1 MAQNQRKKKA
11 ASKNTAGNGK
21 ALIYILLVIVG
32 IAGAITI
39 GASAGSDKSP
49 TVTVATVP
57 GGVDPNEYQKVSV
70 SGDTL
75 VALPDSGTDP
85 AVGKAAPTLNGFDH
99 YGRPAVIAPGTTGQ
113 ATMVVFLAHWCP
125 HCNAEVPVLNKWRES
140 GKVPANLRVVGVTT
154 ASKNDQAMWPPSQW
168 LVDMKWPFD
177 VMADSQDQTAAQAY
191 GVGGYPFLVFID
203 AKGNVTQRASGEIA
217 VEDLQKYADAAVAGA

>member
-1 MAQNQRKKKA
+1 MAQNQRKQKA
-11 ASKNTAGNGK
+11 SSKNASGNGK
-21 ALIYILLVIVG
+21 ALLYIVLVLVG
-32 IAGAITI
+32 VAGAIAI
-39 GASAGSDKSP
+39 GSGAGKSNDT
-49 TVTVATVP
+49 TVTVPTVP

-70 SGDTL
+70 TGDKL
-75 VALPDSGTDP
+75 VGLPDSGADP
-85 AVGKAAPTLNGFDH
+85 ALGKKAPTLNGYDH

-168 LVDMKWPFD
+168 LVNMKWPFD

-191 GVGGYPFLVFID
+191 GVGGYPFLAFID
-203 AKGNVTQRASGEIA
+203 AKGNVTQRASGEIP
-217 VEDLQKYADAAVAGA
+217 VTDLQKYADAAVAGA